1 MPQLATESFVSQYF
15 WLFVTLCLFH
25 YVVVN
30 EVIPHISLTLKAR
43 RFEATSVEETLV
55 NENISSRDTIFASSF
70 TSSVSDVEI
79 EVPLNIQEIN
89 ASSIKSLKL

>member
-43 RFEATSVEETLV
+43 RFEAISVEETLV
-55 NENISSRDTIFASSF
+55 NENISSRDNIFASSF
-70 TSSVSDVEI
+70 TSSGSDIEI

>member
-55 NENISSRDTIFASSF
+55 NENISSRDNIFASSF
-70 TSSVSDVEI
+70 TSSGSDVEI

>member
-55 NENISSRDTIFASSF
+55 NENISSRDNIFASSF
-70 TSSVSDVEI
+70 TSSTSDVQI

>member
-43 RFEATSVEETLV
+43 RFEARSVEETLV

>member
-70 TSSVSDVEI
+70 TSSGSDIEI

>member
-55 NENISSRDTIFASSF
+55 NENISSRDNIFASSF
-70 TSSVSDVEI
+70 TASTSDVKV

>member
-55 NENISSRDTIFASSF
+55 NENISSRDNIFASSF
-70 TSSVSDVEI
+70 TSSGSDIEI

>member
-25 YVVVN
+25 YVIVT

-43 RFEATSVEETLV
+43 KFQATGGEETITNV
-55 NENISSRDTIFASSF
+55 NITSRDTIFASSF
-70 TSSVSDVEI
+70 TTAPAEAAI
-79 EVPLNIQEIN
+79 EVPLNILDIN
-89 ASSIKSLKL
+89 TSSIKSLKV